1 MIMGGGCVL
10 DPLKVIDKIK
20 EEKTDDLV
28 ELFAD
33 DYKAMIETVNDIFKH
48 NGYILKVEKIN

>member
-1 MIMGGGCVL
+1 M
-10 DPLKVIDKIK
+10 DPIEMIDKIK
-20 EEKTDDLV
+20 EEKLDDLV

-48 NGYILKVEKIN
+48 NGYVLKIEKID

>member
-1 MIMGGGCVL
+1 M